1 MTNYDRER
9 ELAKLAQEITEA
21 RVSRGDLLKRA
32 AALGI
37 GASGFAALVAA
48 CGGDDEGGAAAP
60 PPPAEPPAEPAPAEP
75 PAAEPPAEGES
86 KGQIA
91 FSHPFTTNPV
101 RIAVVEFAREH
112 TESRGYEF
120 LTEESN
126 AQLDRQVA
134 AIEAWIQQGVDAM
147 VILPLEPAALEELA
161 MRARDAGIKFLTYAI
176 EMENQD
182 GSVGFNNPQGG
193 RILGEAAGNW
203 INETLGGEAK
213 VGILTFTP
221 LEVANQ
227 RTDNYEAAILELAPN
242 AQIVGK
248 QDAST
253 VEEGLAVTETFLQ
266 ANPDLNVVLGINDDS
281 AVGAYQAFINA
292 GHPPDDPS
300 VFIGGTDGTE
310 DAFRLIQEGGMYRAS
325 AALDLRGLAAQ
336 SIDAAIAAV
345 EEGRGGTTTI
355 DFTLV
360 TADDPEL
367 LEEFLAPYE

>member
-1 MTNYDRER
+1 
-9 ELAKLAQEITEA
+9 
-21 RVSRGDLLKRA
+21 
-32 AALGI
+32 
-37 GASGFAALVAA
+37 
-48 CGGDDEGGAAAP
+48 
-60 PPPAEPPAEPAPAEP
+60 
-75 PAAEPPAEGES
+75 
-86 KGQIA
+86 
-91 FSHPFTTNPV
+91 
-101 RIAVVEFAREH
+101 
-112 TESRGYEF
+112 
-120 LTEESN
+120 
-126 AQLDRQVA
+126 
-134 AIEAWIQQGVDAM
+134 M

-161 MRARDAGIKFLTYAI
+161 KTAREAGIKFLTYAI

-182 GSVGFNNPQGG
+182 GSVGFNSPQGG

-213 VGILTFTP
+213 VGILTYTP

-253 VEEGLAVTETFLQ
+253 VEEGLAVTGTYLQ
-266 ANPDLNVVLGINDDS
+266 ANPDLNVLLGINDDS

-292 GHPPDDPS
+292 GHAPDDPN

-310 DAFRLIQEGGMYRAS
+310 DAFRLIKEGGMYRAS

-345 EEGRGGTTTI
+345 EEGKGGTTTI

-360 TADDPEL
+360 TADDPAVL
-367 LEEFLAPYE
+367 DEFLAPYDA